1 MSNILFLLCLQATK
15 FRDCSQIPRSFVRQ
29 NVQLRGRLVDVDLAE
44 GTLSVEHQPIISL
57 PAPFWSRFQKNN
69 NSNNSSQ
76 YLQLRLAFT
85 SPTIAGIY
93 WMRLNVNGAPIKFRL
108 IDHHCGTSLEE
119 DNKKR
124 ITLWAAVKVVQQ
136 QKQQKKQHQHSP
148 TLNETLIRNGLAEV
162 GGPFPRPNRTL
173 LSKREAKLLHRLELA
188 EAKAVQEGLGLW
200 NDNATTTAAST
211 GTALITVGQQVI
223 RSWWTAIIN
232 TLRWALGWLGRT
244 TTKTKEQ

>member
-1 MSNILFLLCLQATK
+1 MQATK

-44 GTLSVEHQPIISL
+44 GTLSVEHQPILSL
-57 PAPFWSRFQKNN
+57 PSFWSRLQK
-69 NSNNSSQ
+69 SNNSSQ

-108 IDHHCGTSLEE
+108 IDHHCGTPLEE
-119 DNKKR
+119 DAKKKKKR
-124 ITLWAAVKVVQQ
+124 IILWAAVKVVQQ
-136 QKQQKKQHQHSP
+136 QQQQKKQHQHSP

-162 GGPFPRPNRTL
+162 GPFPLPNRTL

-200 NDNATTTAAST
+200 NDNATTTSVST

-223 RSWWTAIIN
+223 RSWWAAIIN
-232 TLRWALGWLGRT
+232 TLRRALGWLRTKT
-244 TTKTKEQ
+244 TTKEQ

>member
-1 MSNILFLLCLQATK
+1 MCLQATK

-29 NVQLRGRLVDVDLAE
+29 NVQLRGRLVDVDLVE
-44 GTLSVEHQPIISL
+44 GTLSVEHQPILSL
-57 PAPFWSRFQKNN
+57 PAPSFWSRLQKNN

-119 DNKKR
+119 DAKKKKKR
-124 ITLWAAVKVVQQ
+124 IILWAAVKVVQQ
-136 QKQQKKQHQHSP
+136 QHRYAKLSKSS
-148 TLNETLIRNGLAEV
+148 TLNEMLIRNGLAEV
-162 GGPFPRPNRTL
+162 GGPFPLPNRTL

-211 GTALITVGQQVI
+211 GTALITVSQQVI
-223 RSWWTAIIN
+223 RSWWAAIIN